1 VALSKEALATI
12 LANRFDVDNE
22 GFVVSSQEL
31 TRLTKRRFPNSKK
44 TKKYLRKLKNILC
57 NLGLS
62 LEWETGE
69 KGLEEIRVMDKIDNV
84 LLKSK
89 PLLKKE
95 KSKMAKEMTCGDCK
109 YFGKKSCPFVT
120 EDLEPD
126 EETCEE
132 FKKNKKGKKGKKDQ
146 EEKKGKKGKKDQ
158 EEKKGKKGK
167 KDQEEKKGKKG
178 KKDQEEK
185 KGKKGKKGKK
195 KSSSNYEEGEKYKVT
210 TDDGTWCG
218 AILRISSNGNLR
230 FRLLGDDRK
239 EFGPTCTVNPDDV
252 KLKPIDDSDI
262 KKGKKGKKDRDEEVP
277 AKKKG
282 KKGKKDRGEEVPAKK
297 KKGGKKDGED
307 IANVL
312 EALFKGKFGG
322 KNRGPFNIDRN
333 QFAEISGYKKVKDDL
348 LNETQTELLNL
359 GLALIDVPEEDILVV
374 IEAKKFASLRSPSKK
389 EWTKLSK
396 TF

>member
-1 VALSKEALATI
+1 MALSKEALATI

-69 KGLEEIRVMDKIDNV
+69 KGLEEIRVMDKIDNI

-132 FKKNKKGKKGKKDQ
+132 FKKSKKEKKGKGKKDP
-146 EEKKGKKGKKDQ
+146 EEKKGKKGK
-158 EEKKGKKGK
+158 GKKGK
-167 KDQEEKKGKKG
+167 KNKDPEEKNGKKG
-178 KKDQEEK
+178 K
-185 KGKKGKKGKK
+185 G

-230 FRLLGDDRK
+230 FRLLGDDRQ

-252 KLKPIDDSDI
+252 KLKPIDDSDV

-277 AKKKG
+277 SKKKKG
-282 KKGKKDRGEEVPAKK
+282 KKGKKDRDEEVPAKK

>member
-1 VALSKEALATI
+1 MALSKEALATI

-132 FKKNKKGKKGKKDQ
+132 FKKN
-146 EEKKGKKGKKDQ
+146 
-158 EEKKGKKGK
+158 
-167 KDQEEKKGKKG
+167 KKGKKG